1 MSKDSI
7 LIVDDE
13 RFFCNLLQSILEND
27 YHIFIAN
34 NRNEAIEALK
44 KYKIDLILLDIVMP
58 DIDGYQICKEIKQNE
73 QYSEVPII
81 FLTVKN
87 EIEDEL
93 NGFNSGAVDYITKPI
108 SPPIVTA
115 RVETHIALAKATK
128 KIQQHAVNLEHMISQ
143 RTVELTKEIAEKQ
156 KVYEKLHYLA
166 NYDQLTLLPN
176 RNLFNERLT
185 YVHKAAKRNSSAFAL
200 LLIDLDRFKTVNDSL
215 GHHIGDLLL
224 EQAGQRLSS
233 CLRDVDSIAR
243 LGGDEF
249 TVIITEL
256 QHKEDAAIVANKII
270 ATISQPFEIH
280 GQIIHIGCSIGITCY
295 PADGKDLSVMLKNS
309 DMAMYEVKR
318 NSKNAYTF
326 FTPEMNIHT
335 KHRVEL
341 EKDIYQAMSDNDL
354 YLQYQPIINLKTNKI
369 CTVEALLRW
378 KHSKHGQVPPDKIIS
393 IAEESDLILVLGEWV
408 FEEACKQ
415 LSKWKAE
422 GFEDLHIAINMSSR
436 QFDTKFDSAAILK
449 KLINQYNIPK
459 NHIHLEITEGLML
472 ENSKFILDKL
482 FELKEMGILLAI
494 DDFGTGYS
502 SLSYLRKF
510 PVDILKIDQSF
521 IRELTQEKTDNTLI
535 KTIIAMGKNLNLAVI
550 AEGVE
555 YQDQLTFLNDQG
567 CNQVQGY
574 YFSKPIFA
582 DEISILLENEKKD

>member
-13 RFFCNLLQSILEND
+13 RFFCNLLQGILEND
-27 YHIFIAN
+27 YHIIIAN
-34 NRNEAIEALK
+34 NKHEAIKALEI
-44 KYKIDLILLDIVMP
+44 YKIDLILLDIVMP
-58 DIDGYQICKEIKQNE
+58 EVDGYQVCKEIKQNE
-73 QYSEVPII
+73 QFTEVPII

-115 RVETHIALAKATK
+115 RVKTHIALAKATK

-143 RTVELTKEIAEKQ
+143 RTVELTREIAEKQ
-156 KVYEKLHYLA
+156 KVYEKLNYLA

-176 RNLFNERLT
+176 RNLFNERLA
-185 YVHKAAKRNSSAFAL
+185 YVYKAAKRNNSSFAL
-200 LLIDLDRFKTVNDSL
+200 LLIDLDRFKIVNDSL

-224 EQAGQRLSS
+224 EQAGQRLSN

-256 QHKEDAAIVANKII
+256 QHKEDAAIVADKII
-270 ATISQPFEIH
+270 ATISQPFEIQS
-280 GQIIHIGCSIGITCY
+280 QIIHIGCSIGITCY
-295 PADGKDLSVMLKNS
+295 PDDSKDLSAMLKNA
-309 DMAMYEVKR
+309 DMAMYEVKH
-318 NSKNAYTF
+318 NSKNAYSF
-326 FTPEMNIHT
+326 FTPEMNIHV
-335 KHRVEL
+335 KHRIEL
-341 EKDIYQAMSDNDL
+341 EKDIYQAISNNEL
-354 YLQYQPIINLKTNKI
+354 YLQYQPIINLKTNEI
-369 CTVEALLRW
+369 CAVEALLRW

-393 IAEESDLILVLGEWV
+393 IAEESDLILVLGEWI
-408 FEEACKQ
+408 FEESCKQ
-415 LSKWKAE
+415 LFIWKAE
-422 GFEDLHIAINMSSR
+422 GFKNLHIAINMSIR
-436 QFDTKFDSAAILK
+436 QFDTKFDSAVILK
-449 KLINQYNIPK
+449 RLIDQYDIPK

-472 ENSKFILDKL
+472 EDSKSILDKL
-482 FELKEMGILLAI
+482 FELKKMGILLAI

-521 IRELTQEKTDNTLI
+521 IRELTQGTADNTLI
-535 KTIIAMGKNLNLAVI
+535 KTIIAMGKSLNLAVI

-555 YQDQLTFLNDQG
+555 YEDQLTFLNDQG

-574 YFSKPIFA
+574 YFSKPVFA
-582 DEISILLENEKKD
+582 NEISLLLENEKKD